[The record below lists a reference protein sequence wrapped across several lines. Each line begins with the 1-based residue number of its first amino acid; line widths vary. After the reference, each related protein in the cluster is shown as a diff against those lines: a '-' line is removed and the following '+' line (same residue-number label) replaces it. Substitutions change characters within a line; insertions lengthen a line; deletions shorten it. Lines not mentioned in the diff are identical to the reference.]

1 MVMFLVMQT
10 NGRSQNELLV
20 ERGHGC
26 WFADSSGR
34 ELINFSAS
42 ALGIPLGYGNN
53 IVRSAVL
60 EAIETNVPSTSGC
73 ELEHDV
79 CGRLGGILANFKP
92 LFYDRTVLFFPS
104 SDHALDAARQ
114 VAIEHTSRSRIIYVT
129 GGSHGR
135 DYQHLNYGRQPM
147 PTRGIGTDPCGGIYL
162 PFPGSPNSPINST
175 ETLVAHL
182 QDFIFKCVA
191 HPYEIAAVV
200 VPPVAFSDSV
210 LVLPDD
216 FLPAISRLCRQN
228 GILLIVDETRLGVG
242 VLGTVLASDQ
252 WDFEPDIL
260 CLGEPSANGF
270 AFGAAIVP
278 KSVLDFD
285 LGALAGPSRSQRIA
299 CAVARAILKQS
310 ESTLTAA
317 AKRIEA
323 HLQREL
329 DRIEQSHSLVEH
341 VSGKGVLWS
350 LSLEDRPASDPA
362 CLALRDHLA
371 EVALDRGLFLAK
383 TGMRSLVIAPPLVIS
398 DAELE
403 HGLHILE
410 EVLAELS

>member
-1 MVMFLVMQT
+1 MFLAMQT
-10 NGRSQNELLV
+10 NDKSQNESLV

-26 WFADSSGR
+26 WFTDSSSR
-34 ELINFSAS
+34 ELMNFSAS

-60 EAIETNVPSTSGC
+60 EAVETNVPSTSGC
-73 ELEHDV
+73 EFEHDV
-79 CGRLGGILANFKP
+79 CGRLGGILANFKA
-92 LFYDRTVLFFPS
+92 LSYDRTVLCFPS
-104 SDHALDAARQ
+104 GGHALDAACQ
-114 VAIEHTSRSRIIYVT
+114 VALEHTSRSRIIYVT

-135 DYQHLNYGRQPM
+135 DYQHLSYGKQPM
-147 PTRGIGTDPCGGIYL
+147 PTRGLGTDPGGGIYL
-162 PFPGSPNSPINST
+162 PFPGAPNSPINST
-175 ETLVAHL
+175 ETFVAHL

-210 LVLPDD
+210 LVLPDE
-216 FLPAISRLCRQN
+216 FLPTISRLCSQN

-260 CLGEPSANGF
+260 CLGEPLANGF
-270 AFGAAIVP
+270 AFGAAITL

-285 LGALAGPSRSQRIA
+285 LGTLAGPSRSQRIA
-299 CAVARAILKQS
+299 CTVARAILKQS

-350 LSLEDRPASDPA
+350 LSLEDRPAADPA
-362 CLALRDHLA
+362 CLLLRDHA
-371 EVALDRGLFLAK
+371 AKVALARGLFLAK

-410 EVLAELS
+410 EVLAKLS